1 MRNLLIMLSVLVAT
15 SLAPAMGWAQ
25 AEEPIT
31 GSKVGGNMDAM
42 SMILALLM
50 VLVLIVI
57 SAMVLKRF
65 QGGTSTGSGLKVI
78 TSLSLGAKER
88 LMVVQ
93 VGQQQILLG
102 VTAQQISVLE
112 KLDQPLAQGT
122 MLSSDLASGLIGK
135 SVLKMF
141 KKTS

>member
-15 SLAPAMGWAQ
+15 SLAPAVSWAQ
-25 AEEPIT
+25 TEEPIA
-31 GSKVGGNMDAM
+31 GSKIAGNMDAM

-57 SAMVLKRF
+57 SALVLKRF
-65 QGGTSTGSGLKVI
+65 QSGNSTGSGLQII
-78 TSLSLGAKER
+78 TSLHLGAKER

-112 KLDQPLAQGT
+112 KLEQPLAQGSV
-122 MLSSDLASGLIGK
+122 LSSELASGLIGK